1 MFIFVFV
8 AYACQI
14 DSGTIVQKKIITIGA
29 KIIGIYRIL
38 TFLFSSEWHI
48 ALRL

>member
-14 DSGTIVQKKIITIGA
+14 DSDTVVQKKIITIGT
-29 KIIGIYRIL
+29 KIMGIYRIL
-38 TFLFSSEWHI
+38 TFFF
-48 ALRL
+48 